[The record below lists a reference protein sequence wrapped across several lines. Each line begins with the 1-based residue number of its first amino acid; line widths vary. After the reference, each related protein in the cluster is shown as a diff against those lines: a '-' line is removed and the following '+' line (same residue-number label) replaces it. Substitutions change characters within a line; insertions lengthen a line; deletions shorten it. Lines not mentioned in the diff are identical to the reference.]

1 MNNFESR
8 VHLYS
13 DVPLSVNSN
22 YTRYFSSESSR
33 TNYFN
38 NKLVDSYINMSM
50 INPQNGQLIVDFAI
64 GRMLNCNYLMFTNPS
79 DNTEYYCF
87 ITEVDYV
94 AEETTRISYQIDPIM
109 TYMFKTDLTGHIERE
124 HANYNNNNTLPEDV
138 GVGDYVQINS
148 TRLTDHATNHPHF
161 AIVTTTTDL
170 SNPEGYS
177 GGTSSV
183 FEHGIQQPYRYYF
196 MPAGQHPVR
205 LNNTILDMTE
215 LWEFNHIYA
224 ESPNLV
230 NKIVNIQIVDT
241 LPFNHT
247 LTWQETGENTG
258 YYNLSDYT
266 SNSIIQAD
274 MGLFGLRY
282 IGEINWSTK
291 YEKTYTHS
299 LGLNNTGD
307 SRKLNNYPYSIIELT
322 DGKNT
327 LQFKPELI
335 RTEGLKITENRSLET
350 DCQVAYSVQSYA
362 DELSQLNRITKSTS
376 IKLPVVS
383 EELSA
388 YIQSRDNAYLSNS
401 LLQIGTGIGMI
412 VATSGA
418 MALAPATGGG
428 SVAMA
433 SLLGAS
439 KMAGMGAITGGISGG
454 LGATIDRYKST
465 EKAKRSPNNVVGSEG
480 TIINGNLDTQMYAV
494 TKTQTTEYKNMI
506 SDYFKVYGW
515 KVLRNGKPNINT
527 RTSFNFVKMNQ
538 CIVKGQIPQ
547 FAKESIMSM
556 LMNGFTFWHVDDV
569 GNYNL
574 SNSLR

>member
-1 MNNFESR
+1 
-8 VHLYS
+8 
-13 DVPLSVNSN
+13 
-22 YTRYFSSESSR
+22 
-33 TNYFN
+33 
-38 NKLVDSYINMSM
+38 MSM
-50 INPQNGQLIVDFAI
+50 INPQNGQLRVDFAI
-64 GRMLNCNYLMFTNPS
+64 SKVLDCNYLMFTNPD

-94 AEETTRISYQIDPIM
+94 AEDTTTVSYQIDPIM
-109 TYMFKTDLTGHIERE
+109 TYMFKMDLTGHIERE
-124 HANYNNNNTLPEDV
+124 HANYNVNNTLPEDV
-138 GVGDYVQINS
+138 GIGDYIQLSS
-148 TRLTDHATNHPHF
+148 TRLTDHHTNQPHF
-161 AIVTTTTDL
+161 AIITTTTDI

-177 GGTSSV
+177 GGTSALYD
-183 FEHGIQQPYRYYF
+183 HGIQQPYRYYF
-196 MPAGQHPVR
+196 VNAGSSYAR
-205 LNNTILDMTE
+205 LGDTILPMLD
-215 LWEFNHIYA
+215 LWEFNSIYA
-224 ESPNLV
+224 TSPDLV
-230 NKIVNIQIVDT
+230 NKVVNIQVVDT

-247 LTWQETGENTG
+247 LTWQESGENTG
-258 YYNLSDYT
+258 YYKISGYT
-266 SNSIIQAD
+266 PESISQVD
-274 MGLFGLRY
+274 MGLFGLKY
-282 IGEINWSTK
+282 LCEINWSTK
-291 YEKTYTHS
+291 YEKSYTHT

-307 SRKLNNYPYSIIELT
+307 SRKLNNYPFSLVELT
-322 DGKNT
+322 DGKST

-335 RTEGLKITENRSLET
+335 GSEGLKISEDRSLET

-362 DELSQLNRITKSTS
+362 GELAQFNRITKSTS

-412 VATSGA
+412 AVTSGA

-494 TKTQTTEYKNMI
+494 TKTQTNEYKNMI
-506 SDYFKVYGW
+506 GEYFKVYGW

-527 RTSFNFVKMNQ
+527 RKAFNFVKMNQ

-556 LMNGFTFWHVDDV
+556 MIDGFTFWHIDDV

-574 SNSLR
+574 DNSLK

>member
-22 YTRYFSSESSR
+22 HTRYFSSSSSR
-33 TNYFN
+33 TAFFN
-38 NKLVDSYINMSM
+38 SKLVDSYENMSM
-50 INPQNGQLIVDFAI
+50 INPQNGQLRVDFAI
-64 GRMLNCNYLMFTNPS
+64 SKVLDCNYLMFTNPD

-94 AEETTRISYQIDPIM
+94 AEDTTTVSYQIDPIM
-109 TYMFKTDLTGHIERE
+109 TYMFKMDLTGHIERE
-124 HANYNNNNTLPEDV
+124 HANYNNNNTLPEEV
-138 GVGDYVQINS
+138 GIGDYVQNNS
-148 TRLTDHATNHPHF
+148 TRLVDHATNHPHF

-177 GGTSSV
+177 GGTSAV
-183 FEHGIQQPYRYYF
+183 FDHGIQQPYRYYF
-196 MPAGQHPVR
+196 IPAGGSQVR
-205 LNNTILDMTE
+205 LGNTITNMME
-215 LWEFNHIYA
+215 LYQFNHVYA
-224 ESPNLV
+224 ESPDLV

-247 LTWQETGENTG
+247 LTWVESGENTG
-258 YYNLSDYT
+258 YYRISGYT
-266 SNSIIQAD
+266 PESIKEVD
-274 MGLFGLRY
+274 MGLWGLLY
-282 IGEINWSTK
+282 IAEINFSDK
-291 YEKTYTHS
+291 YEKIYTHS

-307 SRKLNNYPYSIIELT
+307 SRKLNNYPYSIVELT
-322 DGKNT
+322 DGKST

-335 RTEGLKITENRSLET
+335 PTGGLEISEVRSLET
-350 DCQVAYSVQSYA
+350 DCQVAYSVESYA
-362 DELSQLNRITKSTS
+362 GELSQFNRITKSAS
-376 IKLPVVS
+376 IKLPVIS

-401 LLQIGTGIGMI
+401 FLSIGTGIGMI
-412 VATSGA
+412 AVTSGA

-433 SLLGAS
+433 GLLGAS
-439 KMAGMGAITGGISGG
+439 KMAGMGAITGGVAGG

-465 EKAKRSPNNVVGSEG
+465 EKAKRSSNNVVGSEG

-506 SDYFKVYGW
+506 GEYFKVYGW

-527 RTSFNFVKMNQ
+527 RNSFNFVKMNQ

-556 LMNGFTFWHVDDV
+556 MIDGFTFWHVDDV

-574 SNSLR
+574 SNSLK